1 MKIVAPRGRDNAE
14 TLQIAY
20 NGAPFDFAT
29 FGVTKV
35 EVTAGQTGLIDSTTD
50 AVSYATDQLTVK
62 FGKLTIPAGVYHDT
76 QIVVYSSAHPS
87 GIVLIGPEM
96 PSTIVLHVINSP
108 D

>member
-20 NGAPFDFAT
+20 NGAPFDFAA

-35 EVTAGQTGLIDSTTD
+35 EVTAGVTGLIDSSTADVT
-50 AVSYATDQLTVK
+50 YAGSELTVK
-62 FGKLTIPAGVYHDT
+62 FGSLNIRAGVYHDT
-76 QIVVYSSAHPS
+76 QIVVYSSAHPT
-87 GIVLIGPEM
+87 GLVIVGPQM
-96 PSTIVLHVINSP
+96 PATIVLHAIDSP